1 MTNNKKDLDRI
12 LKQQV
17 VREAI
22 LYERV
27 GDSKVRCGLC
37 ERRCVIASGARGF
50 CKTRIN
56 IEGRLFILVYGNL
69 SAIESRPI
77 EIKPLYH
84 YWPGSTAL
92 TFSTWS
98 CNFNCPWCQNY
109 HLSRR
114 IPDPE
119 VDDYTSPDDIVN
131 LAILRG
137 DHGLCASFQEPT
149 LLTDWALDAF
159 RKGRARGLYSCFVT
173 NGYLTPE
180 ALMLLREAGLTGAK
194 IDVKGDKEVYR
205 KFCGNVDINKVWRNV
220 RLAIELGVHV
230 EIVNLLVTGVND
242 DEFSIRSLIEEHIK
256 NAGPET
262 PLHFTRYFPAYKYKE
277 PPTDL
282 SVMYN
287 AYEIARDAGIEYVYL
302 GNISEST
309 YENTVCPE
317 CGAVLIKR
325 SYYRVIKGE
334 LSRDHRCMRCG
345 KVVPIIGKVVE
356 R

>member
-1 MTNNKKDLDRI
+1 MDTSKIANRI
-12 LKQQV
+12 LKGQV

-22 LYERV
+22 LYETI
-27 GDSKVRCGLC
+27 GDSRVRCGLC

-50 CKTRIN
+50 CKTRMN
-56 IEGRLFILVYGNL
+56 LEGRLFTLVYGNL

-77 EIKPLYH
+77 EIKPFYH

-119 VDDYTSPDDIVN
+119 IDHYNSPDDIVN
-131 LAILRG
+131 LAMLRG
-137 DHGLCASFQEPT
+137 DQGLCASFQEPT
-149 LLTDWALDAF
+149 LLIDWALDVF
-159 RKGRARGLYSCFVT
+159 RKGKACGLYSCYVT

-180 ALMLLREAGLTGAK
+180 ALKILKEAGLTGVK
-194 IDVKGDKEVYR
+194 IDVKGDREVYEN
-205 KFCGNVDINKVWRNV
+205 FCGNVDVKKVWRNV
-220 RLAIELGVHV
+220 CLARKLGMHV

-242 DEFSIRSLIEEHIK
+242 DESSIRLLTEEHIK

-262 PLHFTRYFPAYKYKE
+262 PLHFTRYFPAYQYRR

-282 SVMYN
+282 SIMYK
-287 AYEIARDAGIEYVYL
+287 AYKIAREAGIEYVYL
-302 GNISEST
+302 GNISDEK
-309 YENTVCPE
+309 YENTVCPQ
-317 CGAVLIKR
+317 CGAILIKR
-325 SYYRVIKGE
+325 SYHGIKKEE
-334 LSRDHRCMRCG
+334 LSRDYRCMKCG
-345 KVVPIIGKVVE
+345 KKIPIIGRVIE